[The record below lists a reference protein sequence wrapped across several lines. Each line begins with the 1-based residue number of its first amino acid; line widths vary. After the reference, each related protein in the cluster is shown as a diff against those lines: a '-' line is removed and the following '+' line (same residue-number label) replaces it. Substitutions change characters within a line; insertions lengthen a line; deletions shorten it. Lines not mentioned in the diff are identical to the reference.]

1 MPYPEYL
8 CGHENVIDDTREG
21 CSVCTDCG
29 LVLEDKIFLPSYDET
44 YFHPP
49 FQTFEN
55 NQTKQEITE
64 LLHRINLPNT
74 YSTQISKNCLK
85 KKYKTKSIPFVL
97 YQTLNENGCPISL
110 KEISAV
116 SGLTNSEIYKHQDNN
131 DAIILRPEEMLEKYC
146 TILKL
151 NFKEYSVIKENI
163 KGSLKTGHNNLTI
176 IGANIYL
183 YGKQNNLK
191 LSIKLIAKTLN
202 ISCISIQRYI
212 KKQKE

>member
-1 MPYPEYL
+1 
-8 CGHENVIDDTREG
+8 
-21 CSVCTDCG
+21 
-29 LVLEDKIFLPSYDET
+29 
-44 YFHPP
+44 
-49 FQTFEN
+49 
-55 NQTKQEITE
+55 
-64 LLHRINLPNT
+64 
-74 YSTQISKNCLK
+74 
-85 KKYKTKSIPFVL
+85 
-97 YQTLNENGCPISL
+97 LNENGCPISL

-116 SGLTNSEIYKHQDNN
+116 SGLTNSEIYKHQNSN